1 MSAAAGRVVLVTGC
15 SSGIGRCCALGL
27 ASRGYRVLAT
37 ARRPRDLEEL
47 RSRGLEALALELADP
62 VSVEHAAHETLER
75 TGGQLYAVFH
85 NAGYQQPGALE
96 DLERD
101 ALRAQF
107 EANVFGALDLT
118 RRLLPALRARGQGR
132 IVFNS
137 SVLGLIALPYRGAYN
152 ATKFAL
158 EGLADTLRLEL
169 SGSGIHVCLIEPGP
183 IASRLRANARA
194 AFTAHVDRA
203 GSVHADVYERLEARL
218 ANPEPAAPFTR
229 PPEAVLARL
238 LHALEA
244 RRPRPRYYVTF
255 PTYLFATLR
264 RILPHRTLDRV
275 LRRVGGR
282 G

>member
-1 MSAAAGRVVLVTGC
+1 MSAGAVLITGC

-27 ASRGYRVLAT
+27 AARGYRVLAT
-37 ARRPRDLEEL
+37 ARRPQDLA
-47 RSRGLEALALELADP
+47 ALADAGLDAIELELADP
-62 VSVEHAAHETLER
+62 DSVARAAGEALER
-75 TGGQLYAVFH
+75 TGGSLHGVFH

-96 DLERD
+96 DLDRT

-118 RRLLPALRARGQGR
+118 RRLLPALRARGAGR

-158 EGLADTLRLEL
+158 EGIADTLRLEL
-169 SGSGIHVCLIEPGP
+169 AGSGVFVSLIEPGP
-183 IASRLRANARA
+183 IASRLRANAHTAFRA
-194 AFTAHVDRA
+194 HIDPA
-203 GSVHADVYERLEARL
+203 GSVHRDAYERLEARL
-218 ANPEPAAPFTR
+218 AHPGPAAPFTR
-229 PPEAVLARL
+229 PPEAVLRRL
-238 LHALEA
+238 CHALEA
-244 RRPRPRYYVTF
+244 RRPRPRYYVTV

-264 RILPHRTLDRV
+264 RTLTHRALDRIL
-275 LRRVGGR
+275 LRIGAR

>member
-1 MSAAAGRVVLVTGC
+1 MSAGAVLITGC

-27 ASRGYRVLAT
+27 AARGYRVLAT
-37 ARRPRDLEEL
+37 ARRPQDLAAL
-47 RSRGLEALALELADP
+47 ADAGLEAIELELADP
-62 VSVEHAAHETLER
+62 DSVARAAGEALER
-75 TGGQLYAVFH
+75 AGGSLHGVFH

-96 DLERD
+96 DLDRA

-118 RRLLPALRARGQGR
+118 RRLLPALRARGAGR

-158 EGLADTLRLEL
+158 EGIADTLRLEL
-169 SGSGIHVCLIEPGP
+169 AGSGVFVSLIEPGP
-183 IASRLRANARA
+183 IASRLRANAHA
-194 AFTAHVDRA
+194 AFRAHIDPVR
-203 GSVHADVYERLEARL
+203 SVHRDAYERLEARL
-218 ANPEPAAPFTR
+218 AHPGPAAPFTR
-229 PPEAVLARL
+229 PPEAVLRRL
-238 LHALEA
+238 CHALEA
-244 RRPRPRYYVTF
+244 RRPRPRYYVTV

-264 RILPHRTLDRV
+264 RVLTHRALDRIL
-275 LRRVGGR
+275 LRIGAR